1 MRRLG
6 TITLVLLATCALSPV
21 SRADYYT
28 PDALLTELR
37 SDLEPWVRAKKGE
50 LSVARDPFHFLELL
64 AESPAGFRVVLHWDG
79 EANPGD
85 EPQAGVFSAQRISLG
100 VTANLGLTAKPGEAL
115 HKPTP
120 NRAAL
125 LRIVADVRERAR
137 SYVWPDHTTARFM
150 LYKGADAIVLPDSGV
165 PLAGFRLTFELT
177 IALPPVEYRNLV

>member
-1 MRRLG
+1 MRRLV
-6 TITLVLLATCALSPV
+6 TITLVLLATLPPV

-37 SDLEPWVRAKKGE
+37 ADLEPWVRAKKGD
-50 LSVARDPFHFLELL
+50 LSIARDPYHFLELL
-64 AESPAGFRVVLHWDG
+64 AESPSGFRVVLHWDG

-85 EPQAGVFSAQRISLG
+85 DAQAGVFATQRISAG

-115 HKPTP
+115 HKPTA

-125 LRIVADVRERAR
+125 LRLLADVRERLR
-137 SYVWPDHTTARFM
+137 SYVWPDETTARYM

-165 PLAGFRLTFELT
+165 PLTGFRLNFELT
-177 IALPPVEYRNLV
+177 IALPPVEYRNAV